1 MRPGAS
7 SDARRKR
14 TSSRS
19 SPNHVSATA
28 TKTSAAAHAG
38 VPLRA
43 RTPNAAIARAAQKA
57 RIPPREVEAMS
68 APIPRSGGSAA

>member
-7 SDARRKR
+7 SAERMKR

-19 SPNHVSATA
+19 SPNHVRATA
-28 TKTSAAAHAG
+28 RNTSAAAHTG

-43 RTPNAAIARAAQKA
+43 RTPTAAIARAAQKA
-57 RIPPREVEAMS
+57 RIPPRDVEAMS
-68 APIPRSGGSAA
+68 APIPRRGGSAA